1 MSEKDIAFKAKADA
15 LKEQARMNCM
25 KEIRE
30 AEVAKTAYIRG
41 IDDVMRA
48 YIDVESGRDA

>member
-1 MSEKDIAFKAKADA
+1 MTDKDIAFKAKVDA
-15 LKEQARMNCM
+15 LKEAARLNCL

-30 AEVAKTAYIRG
+30 AEVARTAYIRG

-48 YIDVESGRDA
+48 YIDSESDRNA

>member
-1 MSEKDIAFKAKADA
+1 MSEKDIVFKAKVDA
-15 LKEQARMNCM
+15 LKEQARMNGM

-48 YIDVESGRDA
+48 YIDVESDRDA

>member
-1 MSEKDIAFKAKADA
+1 MTDKDTAFKAKVDA
-15 LKEQARMNCM
+15 LKEAARLNCM

-48 YIDVESGRDA
+48 YIDARGEQDA